1 MNPLNV
7 LLVDDRVERRAAV
20 LDQLESAHCRVVA
33 AIGPEDDLLRTV
45 RRHTPDVVIIDIDSP
60 SRDTLES
67 LRCVQSSLPH
77 PMVMFSQDDQGQTIR
92 SAVEAGVC
100 AYIVDGISAKRVRP
114 ILEAA
119 MARFARYRDLESE
132 LQRARSQLAD
142 RKLIERAKGILM
154 SQRGVDEQAAYQL
167 MRKAAMDRN
176 RKVADI
182 ADGII
187 ATAEMLG
194 GKL

>member
-7 LLVDDRVERRAAV
+7 LLVDDRVERRSAV
-20 LDQLESAHCRVVA
+20 LDQLESANCRVVA
-33 AIGPEDDLLRTV
+33 AVGPDDDLLRVV
-45 RRHTPDVVIIDIDSP
+45 REHAPDVVIIDIDSP

-114 ILEAA
+114 IIEAA
-119 MARFARYRDLESE
+119 MARFERYRDLESE
-132 LQRARSQLAD
+132 LQRTRLQLAD
-142 RKLIERAKGILM
+142 RKLVERAKGILM
-154 SQRGVDEQAAYQL
+154 SQKGIAEEEAYQL

-176 RKVADI
+176 RKISDI

-187 ATAEMLG
+187 AAAELFSA
-194 GKL
+194 KL